1 MIEYVFWNF
10 DWILLNDHGIG
21 FQTIFGDLRHIIII
35 RLFKAMK
42 RFVFIKLNII
52 KINIR
57 S

>member
-21 FQTIFGDLRHIIII
+21 FQTIIFGDLRYIIII

-42 RFVFIKLNII
+42 RFVFIKMM
-52 KINIR
+52 
-57 S
+57 